1 MAPSGDN
8 AGKKWY
14 FAYGSNMQ
22 SSVMQG
28 RGLTILAAEMVKI
41 PSHQLSFDVFGMPY
55 SEPAMA
61 SICLA
66 GSQRRPPEQASN
78 PPVHGMA
85 FLLSQAD
92 YVRLLVSEGAGTAYE
107 DVELDATS
115 SDTTL
120 RVHTLVARYPF
131 RADNPPRPSAR
142 YMSLLIEGAAE
153 HSLPM
158 EYQEYLQ
165 CLPTFIKTESTRAT
179 MGASIFQFIWLPILR
194 RVMRRIKRA
203 AKLENV
209 LERRLLQRS
218 VKTPLSPSPAVS
230 DTLHKISHL
239 KLSSPL
245 LYSLVPRRNTHQ
257 YPSAMDQKA
266 TGAPYES
273 MKADKSDSHDESTV
287 RARRLLM
294 EVPLIDGHND
304 FPYMIRGW
312 FANKTSSPDFSINN
326 LPFGQ
331 TDLSRL
337 MAGQVGAQFWSA
349 FVPCVSPTGSDDFS
363 TRALL
368 PSLLQTLQ
376 QIDLI
381 RNIIAQHP
389 KELALAEYADD
400 IVPIFHSGRVASLI
414 GVEGLHQIGNSA
426 SVLRMYHKLGAHP
439 RNVPDDVLG
448 LLASNGGII
457 MICFLPSLVGNNGP
471 KSATL
476 ADVAD
481 HIVYA
486 GRKIGYA
493 HVGIGSDFDGMLE
506 GPRELDDVRDFPRL
520 VVELLRRGVLE
531 EAVRAICGGNLIRV
545 MREVE
550 RFATSDRAKEM
561 DILCDDVEEVWT
573 EKQKAL
579 IIARGAQRNARS

>member
-1 MAPSGDN
+1 MAASGDN

-14 FAYGSNMQ
+14 FAYGSNMR

-41 PSHQLSFDVFGMPY
+41 PSHQLSFDIFGMPY

-66 GSQRRPPEQASN
+66 GSQRRPPEQGSN
-78 PPVHGMA
+78 PPVHGIA

-115 SDTTL
+115 FYAVRGVDTTIQ
-120 RVHTLVARYPF
+120 VHTLVARYPF
-131 RADNPPRPSAR
+131 RADFPPRPSAR

-165 CLPTFIKTESTRAT
+165 RLPTFIKTESTRAT
-179 MGASIFQFIWLPILR
+179 MGASIFQFIWLPPLR

-203 AKLENV
+203 AKLEN
-209 LERRLLQRS
+209 
-218 VKTPLSPSPAVS
+218 
-230 DTLHKISHL
+230 
-239 KLSSPL
+239 
-245 LYSLVPRRNTHQ
+245 
-257 YPSAMDQKA
+257 
-266 TGAPYES
+266 
-273 MKADKSDSHDESTV
+273 
-287 RARRLLM
+287 
-294 EVPLIDGHND
+294 DGHND

-337 MAGQVGAQFWSA
+337 TAGQVGAQFWSA
-349 FVPCVSPTGSDDFS
+349 FVPCPTGNDDFS
-363 TRALL
+363 TPALL
-368 PSLLQTLQ
+368 PSLLQTLE

-381 RNIIAQHP
+381 HNIIAQHL
-389 KELALAEYADD
+389 KELALAERADD

-426 SVLRMYHKLGAHP
+426 SVLRMYHKLGVRYVTLCHDSNTKFADAAVSL
-439 RNVPDDVLG
+439 N
-448 LLASNGGII
+448 LLSAKKI
-457 MICFLPSLVGNNGP
+457 MSSFRQMDQ
-471 KSATL
+471 
-476 ADVAD
+476 ADV
-481 HIVYA
+481 
-486 GRKIGYA
+486 G
-493 HVGIGSDFDGMLE
+493 
-506 GPRELDDVRDFPRL
+506 
-520 VVELLRRGVLE
+520 
-531 EAVRAICGGNLIRV
+531 
-545 MREVE
+545 
-550 RFATSDRAKEM
+550 
-561 DILCDDVEEVWT
+561 
-573 EKQKAL
+573 
-579 IIARGAQRNARS
+579 